1 MAFGAFVIVL
11 LFCRMLVPYR
21 FVYGVLEDGCLGMHG
36 VLILLKYDRV
46 AFLTGSVLQLGC
58 LAKECQQQE
67 GEKYFLEFHE

>member
-1 MAFGAFVIVL
+1 
-11 LFCRMLVPYR
+11 
-21 FVYGVLEDGCLGMHG
+21 MHG